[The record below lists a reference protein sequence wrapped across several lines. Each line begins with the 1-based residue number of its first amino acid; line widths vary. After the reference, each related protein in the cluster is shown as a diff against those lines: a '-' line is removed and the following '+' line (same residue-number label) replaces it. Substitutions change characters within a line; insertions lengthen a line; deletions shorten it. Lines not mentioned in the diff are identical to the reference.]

1 MEQNY
6 ETVTT
11 PPVDAASVLL
21 LRDSDEG
28 LQVLLMRR
36 AQASQVLGGA
46 YVFPGGK
53 LDEEDHADLVLHC
66 LSEPPET
73 LRQRLGEPELPA
85 TRAAGLFMAAL
96 REAFEECGVLVG
108 QDDGG
113 TGDGGQVL
121 AARLRAQAGGAGWH
135 TLLVSAACRLRTE
148 ALLPWSRWIT
158 PRQPAV
164 TNKRFDTRFF
174 LAPIGDGQEARHDNF
189 ETTDSIWLTPL
200 QALRRYASGEISLV
214 APQIMSLYELKAH
227 RTVAAALAEARSR
240 VPALIEPHPF
250 DEGGQRVLSYPG
262 DVGHPVRVR
271 AMRGPTRLL
280 FSGGRFVP
288 VGGMS
293 ELLD

>member
-1 MEQNY
+1 MEQIF

-21 LRDSDEG
+21 LRDSDDG

-53 LDEEDHADLVLHC
+53 VDAEDHSDQALQH
-66 LSEPPET
+66 LSESPDS
-73 LRQRLGEPELPA
+73 LRERLQEPALEPA
-85 TRAAGLFMAAL
+85 RAAGLFMAAL
-96 REAFEECGVLVG
+96 REAFEECGVLAG
-108 QDDGG
+108 QDAQGPAMA
-113 TGDGGQVL
+113 QQ
-121 AARLRAQAGGAGWH
+121 LREQLGELGWH
-135 TLLVSAACRLRTE
+135 QSLSQIGQALRTD

-174 LAPIGDGQEARHDNF
+174 VARVCDDQVASHDNF
-189 ETTDSIWLTPL
+189 ETTDSVWLTPL
-200 QALRRYASGEISLV
+200 QALQRYAAGEIDLV

-227 RTVAAALAEARSR
+227 RTVEQALAEARGR
-240 VPALIEPHPF
+240 GPALIEPHPF
-250 DEGGQRVLSYPG
+250 DQDGQRILCYPG
-262 DVGHPVRVR
+262 DAEHPVPTR

-280 FSGGRFVP
+280 FAKGRFMP
-288 VGGMS
+288 LGGMS

>member
-1 MEQNY
+1 MELNY
-6 ETVTT
+6 ETITT
-11 PPVDAASVLL
+11 PPVDAASILL

-53 LDEEDHADLVLHC
+53 VDAQDHAPPALQC
-66 LSEPPET
+66 LSESPEV
-73 LRQRLGEPELPA
+73 LRTRLSEPELEPA
-85 TRAAGLFMAAL
+85 RAGGLFMAAL

-108 QDDGG
+108 QDTRGAE
-113 TGDGGQVL
+113 L
-121 AARLRAQAGGAGWH
+121 AAQLREQAAPSGWH
-135 TLLVSAACRLRTE
+135 QALESSTRRLHTE
-148 ALLPWSRWIT
+148 TLLPWSRWIT

-189 ETTDSIWLTPL
+189 ETTDSVWLTPL
-200 QALRRYASGEISLV
+200 QALTRYAKAEIDLV

-227 RTVAAALAEARSR
+227 RTVQQALDEARNR
-240 VPALIEPHPF
+240 PPALIEPNPF
-250 DEGGQRVLSYPG
+250 DENGQRILCYPG
-262 DVGHPVRVR
+262 DDRHPVQSR

-280 FSGGRFVP
+280 FSEGRFVP
-288 VGGMS
+288 VGGMA

>member
-1 MEQNY
+1 MEQIF

-21 LRDSDEG
+21 LRDSDDG

-53 LDEEDHADLVLHC
+53 VDAEDHSDQALQH
-66 LSEPPET
+66 LSESPDS
-73 LRQRLGEPELPA
+73 LRERLQEPALEPA
-85 TRAAGLFMAAL
+85 RAAGLFMAAL
-96 REAFEECGVLVG
+96 REAFEECGVLAG
-108 QDDGG
+108 QDAQGPAMA
-113 TGDGGQVL
+113 QQ
-121 AARLRAQAGGAGWH
+121 LREQLGELGWH
-135 TLLVSAACRLRTE
+135 QSLRQIGQALRTD

-174 LAPIGDGQEARHDNF
+174 VARVCDDQVASHDNF
-189 ETTDSIWLTPL
+189 ETTDSVWLTPL
-200 QALRRYASGEISLV
+200 QALQRYAAGEIDLV

-227 RTVAAALAEARSR
+227 RTVEQALAEARGR
-240 VPALIEPHPF
+240 GPALIEPHPF
-250 DEGGQRVLSYPG
+250 DQDGQRILCYPG
-262 DVGHPVRVR
+262 DAEHPVPTR

-280 FSGGRFVP
+280 FAKGRFMP
-288 VGGMS
+288 LGGMS

>member
-1 MEQNY
+1 MEQNF

-53 LDEEDHADLVLHC
+53 VDAEDHSAQALQH
-66 LSEPPET
+66 LSEPPER
-73 LRQRLGEPELPA
+73 LRERLQESALEPP
-85 TRAAGLFMAAL
+85 RAAGLFMAAL
-96 REAFEECGVLVG
+96 REAFEECGVLAG
-108 QDDGG
+108 QDADGPA
-113 TGDGGQVL
+113 L
-121 AARLRAQAGGAGWH
+121 ARQLREQLDQLGWH
-135 TLLVSAACRLRTE
+135 QSLRQTGQTLRTHD
-148 ALLPWSRWIT
+148 LLPWSRWIT

-174 LAPIGDGQEARHDNF
+174 VARVCDDQVASHDNF
-189 ETTDSIWLTPL
+189 ETTDSVWLTPL
-200 QALRRYASGEISLV
+200 QALRRYADGKIDLV

-227 RTVAAALAEARSR
+227 RTVAQALDEARER
-240 VPALIEPHPF
+240 APALIEPHPF
-250 DEGGQRVLSYPG
+250 DQDGQRILCYPG
-262 DVGHPVRVR
+262 DASHPVAQR

-280 FSGGRFVP
+280 FTKGRFVP
-288 VGGMS
+288 LGGMA

>member
-1 MEQNY
+1 MELNF

-53 LDEEDHADLVLHC
+53 LDDEDHAPQAVQC
-66 LSEPPET
+66 LSEPPEQ
-73 LRQRLGEPELPA
+73 LRDRLAEPGLAPL
-85 TRAAGLFMAAL
+85 RAAGLYMAAL

-108 QDDGG
+108 QDAAS
-113 TGDGGQVL
+113 L
-121 AARLRAQAGGAGWH
+121 ALAEQLGSQDTAASWHQALRPGVH
-135 TLLVSAACRLRTE
+135 RLRTE

-174 LAPIGDGQEARHDNF
+174 LAPIGDEQEARHDNF
-189 ETTDSIWLTPL
+189 ETTDSVWLTPL
-200 QALRRYASGEISLV
+200 QALSRYAAGEISLV

-227 RTVAAALAEARSR
+227 HTVAQAMDEARHR
-240 VPALIEPHPF
+240 PPALIEPHPF
-250 DEGGQRVLSYPG
+250 DEDGQRVLSYPG
-262 DVGHPVRVR
+262 DARHPVSAR

-280 FSGGRFVP
+280 FKGGLFVP
-288 VGGMS
+288 VNGMS

>member
-21 LRDSDEG
+21 LRDSDAG

-53 LDEEDHADLVLHC
+53 VDAEDHSPEALQH
-66 LSEPPET
+66 LSETPA
-73 LRQRLGEPELPA
+73 RLQARLHESALDPA
-85 TRAAGLFMAAL
+85 RAAGLFMAAL
-96 REAFEECGVLVG
+96 REAFEECGVLAG
-108 QDDGG
+108 QDADGPA
-113 TGDGGQVL
+113 L
-121 AARLRAQAGGAGWH
+121 AARLREQLGQQSWHLSLRQAGQP
-135 TLLVSAACRLRTE
+135 LRTE

-174 LAPIGDGQEARHDNF
+174 VARVCDDQQARHDNF
-189 ETTDSIWLTPL
+189 ETTDSVWLTPL
-200 QALRRYASGEISLV
+200 QALTRYANGEIDLV
-214 APQIMSLYELKAH
+214 APQIMSLFELKAH
-227 RTVAAALAEARSR
+227 RTVDQALDEARQR
-240 VPALIEPHPF
+240 PPALIEPHPF
-250 DEGGQRVLSYPG
+250 DQDGQRILCYPG
-262 DVGHPVRVR
+262 DPSHPVANR

-280 FSGGRFVP
+280 FTKGRFVP
-288 VGGMS
+288 LGGMS
-293 ELLD
+293 VLLD

>member
-1 MEQNY
+1 MQENH
-6 ETVTT
+6 EIITT

-53 LDEEDHADLVLHC
+53 VDAEDHAPEMLQS
-66 LSEPPET
+66 LSEPPERLLARLHETT
-73 LRQRLGEPELPA
+73 LEPA
-85 TRAAGLFMAAL
+85 RAAGLFMAAL
-96 REAFEECGVLVG
+96 REAFEESGVLAG
-108 QDDGG
+108 QD
-113 TGDGGQVL
+113 GDGPALAAKLRGQVDSL
-121 AARLRAQAGGAGWH
+121 GWHQSLRQAGQP
-135 TLLVSAACRLRTE
+135 LRTE

-174 LAPIGDGQEARHDNF
+174 VARICDDQEASHDNF
-189 ETTDSIWLTPL
+189 ETTDSVWLTPL
-200 QALRRYASGEISLV
+200 QALARYAAGEIDLV

-227 RTVAAALAEARSR
+227 RTVEQALDEARQR
-240 VPALIEPHPF
+240 PPALIEPHPF
-250 DEGGQRVLSYPG
+250 DDNGQRVLCYPG
-262 DVGHPVRVR
+262 DERHPLAER

-280 FSGGRFVP
+280 LVRGRFVP

>member
-1 MEQNY
+1 MEQIF

-21 LRDSDEG
+21 LRDSDDG

-53 LDEEDHADLVLHC
+53 VDAEDHSDQALQH
-66 LSEPPET
+66 LSESPDS
-73 LRQRLGEPELPA
+73 LRARLQEPALEPA
-85 TRAAGLFMAAL
+85 RAAGLFMAAL
-96 REAFEECGVLVG
+96 REAFEECGVLAG
-108 QDDGG
+108 QDAQGPAMA
-113 TGDGGQVL
+113 QQ
-121 AARLRAQAGGAGWH
+121 LREQLGELGWH
-135 TLLVSAACRLRTE
+135 QSLSQIGQALRTD

-174 LAPIGDGQEARHDNF
+174 VARVCDDQVASHDNF
-189 ETTDSIWLTPL
+189 ETTDSVWLTPL
-200 QALRRYASGEISLV
+200 QALQRYAAGEIDLV

-227 RTVAAALAEARSR
+227 RTVEQALAEARR
-240 VPALIEPHPF
+240 RGPALIEPHPF
-250 DEGGQRVLSYPG
+250 DQDGQRILCYPG
-262 DVGHPVRVR
+262 DAEHPVPTR

-280 FSGGRFVP
+280 FAKGRFMP
-288 VGGMS
+288 LGGMS

>member
-1 MEQNY
+1 MEMNY

-21 LRDSDEG
+21 LRDSDQG

-53 LDEEDHADLVLHC
+53 LDDDDHAPQALQC
-66 LSEPPET
+66 LSEQP
-73 LRQRLGEPELPA
+73 RQLCERLGEPGLEPA
-85 TRAAGLFMAAL
+85 RAAGLFMAAL
-96 REAFEECGVLVG
+96 REVFEECGVLVG
-108 QDDGG
+108 QASGG
-113 TGDGGQVL
+113 SAL
-121 AARLRAQAGGAGWH
+121 ATRLREQLGQASWHQTLQSGAI
-135 TLLVSAACRLRTE
+135 RLSTE

-174 LAPIGDGQEARHDNF
+174 LAPICDEQEASHDNF
-189 ETTDSIWLTPL
+189 ETTDSVWLTPL
-200 QALRRYASGEISLV
+200 QALQRYAAGEISLV

-227 RTVAAALAEARSR
+227 RSVAQALEEARR
-240 VPALIEPHPF
+240 RLPALIEPHPF
-250 DEGGQRVLSYPG
+250 DEDGRRVLCYPG
-262 DVGHPVRVR
+262 DVSHPVAER

-280 FSGGRFVP
+280 FTGGRFIP
-288 VGGMS
+288 VSGMS

>member
-1 MEQNY
+1 MELNF

-21 LRDSDEG
+21 LRDSDAG

-53 LDEEDHADLVLHC
+53 VDAEDHSAQALQQ
-66 LSEPPET
+66 LSETPVR
-73 LRQRLGEPELPA
+73 LRERLHESALEPA
-85 TRAAGLFMAAL
+85 RAAGLFMAAL
-96 REAFEECGVLVG
+96 REAFEECGVLAG
-108 QDDGG
+108 QDAQGPALA
-113 TGDGGQVL
+113 THLRSLLGQL
-121 AARLRAQAGGAGWH
+121 GWHQSLRQAGLA
-135 TLLVSAACRLRTE
+135 LRTD

-174 LAPIGDGQEARHDNF
+174 VARVCDDQIASHDNF
-189 ETTDSIWLTPL
+189 ETTDSVWLTPQ
-200 QALRRYASGEISLV
+200 QALTRYAGGEIDLV

-227 RTVAAALAEARSR
+227 RSVDEALDEARQR
-240 VPALIEPHPF
+240 PPVLIEPHPF
-250 DEGGQRVLSYPG
+250 DQDGQRILCYPG
-262 DVGHPVRVR
+262 DPRHPIASR

-280 FSGGRFVP
+280 FSQGRFVP
-288 VGGMS
+288 LSGMS

>member
-1 MEQNY
+1 MQENH
-6 ETVTT
+6 EIITT

-53 LDEEDHADLVLHC
+53 LDAEDHVADVLHC
-66 LSEPPET
+66 LSEAPER
-73 LRQRLGEPELPA
+73 LRERLHETSLA
-85 TRAAGLFMAAL
+85 TARAAGLFMAAL
-96 REAFEECGVLVG
+96 REAFEECGVLAG
-108 QDDGG
+108 QDDAGPALA
-113 TGDGGQVL
+113 DWLRQQV
-121 AARLRAQAGGAGWH
+121 AQHGWHQSLRQAGQP
-135 TLLVSAACRLRTE
+135 LRTE

-174 LAPIGDGQEARHDNF
+174 VARVCDAQVARHDNF
-189 ETTDSIWLTPL
+189 ETTDSVWLTPR
-200 QALRRYASGEISLV
+200 QALTRYAAGEIDLV

-227 RTVAAALAEARSR
+227 HTVQEALDEARQR
-240 VPALIEPHPF
+240 APALIEPHPF
-250 DEGGQRVLSYPG
+250 VEDGQRILSYPG
-262 DVGHPVRVR
+262 DARHPVSAR

-280 FSGGRFVP
+280 LVDGRFVP
-288 VGGMS
+288 VDGMAQ
-293 ELLD
+293 LLD

>member
-1 MEQNY
+1 MEQIF

-53 LDEEDHADLVLHC
+53 VDAEDHSAQALQQ
-66 LSEPPET
+66 LSEAPER
-73 LRQRLGEPELPA
+73 LRERLQEPALEA
-85 TRAAGLFMAAL
+85 ARAAGLFMAAL
-96 REAFEECGVLVG
+96 REAFEECGVLAGQDSVGPPLATQLREQVG
-108 QDDGG
+108 Q
-113 TGDGGQVL
+113 L
-121 AARLRAQAGGAGWH
+121 GWH
-135 TLLVSAACRLRTE
+135 QSLRQSGQTLRTD

-174 LAPIGDGQEARHDNF
+174 VARVCDDQVARHDNF
-189 ETTDSIWLTPL
+189 ETTDSVWLTPL
-200 QALRRYASGEISLV
+200 QALRRYADGEIDLV

-227 RTVAAALAEARSR
+227 PTVESALAEARVR
-240 VPALIEPHPF
+240 GPALIEPHPF
-250 DEGGQRVLSYPG
+250 DEDGQRILCYPG
-262 DVGHPVRVR
+262 DVRHPVSTR

-280 FSGGRFVP
+280 FAKGRFLP
-288 VGGMS
+288 LGGMT

>member
-1 MEQNY
+1 MHH
-6 ETVTT
+6 ETITT

-53 LDEEDHADLVLHC
+53 VDDADHAPPVLDC
-66 LSEPPET
+66 LSEPPER
-73 LRQRLGEPELPA
+73 LRERLDETDLPPP
-85 TRAAGLFMAAL
+85 RAAGLFMAAL
-96 REAFEECGVLVG
+96 REAYEECGVLAG
-108 QDDGG
+108 QGH
-113 TGDGGQVL
+113 TGSGMAEQLRRQMTVSGWHES
-121 AARLRAQAGGAGWH
+121 LRACG
-135 TLLVSAACRLRTE
+135 LRLSTE

-158 PRQPAV
+158 PRQPTV

-174 LAPIGDGQEARHDNF
+174 LARVGDDQVASYDNF
-189 ETTDSIWLTPL
+189 ETTDSVWLTPL
-200 QALRRYASGEISLV
+200 QALARYASGDIDLV

-227 RTVAAALAEARSR
+227 RSVEQALEEARQR
-240 VPALIEPHPF
+240 PPALIEPHPF
-250 DEGGQRVLSYPG
+250 DEDGRRILCYPG
-262 DVGHPVRVR
+262 DERHPVPAR

-280 FSGGRFVP
+280 FAGRRFIP
-288 VGGMS
+288 LGGMD

>member
-1 MEQNY
+1 MELND
-6 ETVTT
+6 TIITT
-11 PPVDAASVLL
+11 PPADAASVLL

-53 LDEEDHADLVLHC
+53 VDAEDHAPQTLPC
-66 LSEPPET
+66 LSEAAPQ
-73 LRQRLGEPELPA
+73 LRDRLGEPELDPA
-85 TRAAGLFMAAL
+85 RAAGLFMAAL
-96 REAFEECGVLVG
+96 REAFEECGVLAG
-108 QDDGG
+108 QDESGPS
-113 TGDGGQVL
+113 L
-121 AARLRAQAGGAGWH
+121 AAQLREQVSQSGWHQSLRAQG
-135 TLLVSAACRLRTE
+135 LRLRTD

-174 LAPIGDGQEARHDNF
+174 LARICGDQVASHDNF
-189 ETTDSIWLTPL
+189 ETTDSVWLTPL
-200 QALRRYASGEISLV
+200 QALQRYADGEIDLV

-227 RTVAAALAEARSR
+227 RSVDQALEEARQR
-240 VPALIEPHPF
+240 PPALIEPHPF
-250 DEGGQRVLSYPG
+250 DEDGRRILCYPG
-262 DVGHPVRVR
+262 DARHPVRER

-280 FSGGRFVP
+280 FARGRFLP
-288 VGGMS
+288 LGGMA